1 MDIVMAIEEIAVS
14 GEVGI
19 KKCSA
24 STLYRWCRAINEH
37 LRKNKYEWRVK
48 ASKSTMTIR
57 VRED

>member
-1 MDIVMAIEEIAVS
+1 MTMDIVMAIEEIAVS

-48 ASKSTMTIR
+48 ANKAL
-57 VRED
+57 